1 VLGNQRLTETSFTKR
16 ANRANNRRANRANNR
31 RANRANNRRANRAN
45 NRRANV
51 AYPCKLNADSFF
63 TLPLALCYIQ
73 VWKII

>member
-1 VLGNQRLTETSFTKR
+1 VLDNQRLTETSFTKR

-31 RANRANNRRANRAN
+31 RAN
-45 NRRANV
+45 V
-51 AYPCKLNADSFF
+51 AQSRKLNADSFF